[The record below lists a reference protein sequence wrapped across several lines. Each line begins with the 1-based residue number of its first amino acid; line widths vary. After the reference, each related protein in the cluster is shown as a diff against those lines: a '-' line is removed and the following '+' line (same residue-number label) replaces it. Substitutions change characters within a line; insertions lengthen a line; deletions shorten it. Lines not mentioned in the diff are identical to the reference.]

1 MISFFVPGKPIPQG
15 SAKAF
20 NVGGKARVFTGASNE
35 STPLG
40 GWRARI
46 AEFASKTRGELAI
59 ASEAAMGVTCYFY
72 FDRPK
77 SNKTKWP
84 TTRRAG
90 DVDKLARAV
99 LDGLT
104 GVLFADDSQVTTIV
118 CEKCWTGVNGNM
130 GSPISREPGVRIEVW
145 EKQ

>member
-20 NVGGKARVFTGASNE
+20 NIGGVARVVTGARSE
-35 STPLG
+35 AAPLG

-46 AEFASKTRGELAI
+46 AHF
-59 ASEAAMGVTCYFY
+59 ASEASGEVGFRPDVAIGVTCYFY

-77 SNKTKWP
+77 SNKAKWP

-90 DVDKLARAV
+90 DLDKLERAV

-104 GVLFADDSQVTTIV
+104 GVLFSDDSQVVTIV
-118 CEKCWTGVNGNM
+118 GEKCWTGGKTPGPRIRN
-130 GSPISREPGVRIEVW
+130 EPGVYIEVW